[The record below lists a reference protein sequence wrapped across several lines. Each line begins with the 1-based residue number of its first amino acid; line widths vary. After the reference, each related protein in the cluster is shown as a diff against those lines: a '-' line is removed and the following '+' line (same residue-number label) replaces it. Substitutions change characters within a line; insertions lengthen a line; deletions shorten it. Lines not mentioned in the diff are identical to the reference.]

1 MPGLSDGEDSLPVPE
16 AKLTHHAHGQTC
28 IPVCFPKYAQ
38 VIVFAR
44 PVLDEQE
51 HCAAAPLASA
61 PFEGGSLV
69 LAWIREPD
77 KSTFCNLRRDGFMG
91 SVTPNNKMW
100 GLHWNKTREEH
111 AHHGDYQIV
120 SADD

>member
-1 MPGLSDGEDSLPVPE
+1 MRKGRHASRCAFRNMRKSSSSLDPFV
-16 AKLTHHAHGQTC
+16 
-28 IPVCFPKYAQ
+28 
-38 VIVFAR
+38 
-44 PVLDEQE
+44 DEQE
-51 HCAAAPLASA
+51 HCGAPPLASA

-69 LAWIREPD
+69 LARIREPD

-91 SVTPNNKMW
+91 SVTPKNKMW